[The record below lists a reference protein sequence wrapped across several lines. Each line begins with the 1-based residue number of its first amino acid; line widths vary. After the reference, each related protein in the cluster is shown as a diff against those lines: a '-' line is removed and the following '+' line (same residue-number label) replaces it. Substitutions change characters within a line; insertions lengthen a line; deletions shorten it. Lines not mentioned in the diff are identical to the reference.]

1 MEGDK
6 AAAAAIDEGE
16 GDGAGKEAPLGVKL
30 RRAISANRRGGLCTP
45 VPSWKLE
52 EPGLSDPDKAQP
64 HRRSVSAR
72 KLGAGLW
79 EIQDVLTMSAAGRRG
94 ARIRRHRRDGKAL
107 EDGIGPSHIL
117 GHEDLPQSVG
127 SLRRHVEASS
137 IKHQHL
143 HEGNS
148 HNLQPVSPASYT
160 SSYKI
165 APFNLAITHSSA
177 TDLKDK
183 FGDAGYGLRTS
194 TELLKVLN
202 HIWSLEEHNESN
214 ASLVKALKG
223 ELEHARAQIQEL
235 MQEQH
240 AYRGEMDHL
249 MKQVTEDKIIRK
261 EKEQQRIKA
270 VVQSIRDELEDERR
284 LRKRSES
291 LHRKLGK
298 ELSEAKAAFM
308 KAAKDLENVRKTNGL
323 LEDLCDEFAKGIR
336 DYEHEVRQLKQRSV
350 KVCDHKVDRLVLHI
364 SEEWLDEREQMNIAE
379 ARGDIA
385 NKTMVADRL
394 RSEIE
399 AFIQASRSSV
409 SNNGYL
415 YENHE
420 KREINLRRQSLE
432 SVHLNGAAS
441 APQDADDDDDSV
453 ASDLHCFEL
462 NMGASNTV
470 SIDQQQR
477 NGHNVVEKFD
487 SSRTKRSTFS
497 VEERGSSEK
506 SKNQISSSLHLK
518 CTEEKDETKSC
529 GSQMQLSNRTQ
540 GKHPDSNPESEGRV
554 ADHIRIN
561 KPQVFSHFH
570 ALEVSQDMKMKWDN
584 GRGLDHLIANSVNN
598 VAENSECSKV
608 DHNISHGDEHHSH
621 SSSKDHFLVASEG
634 IASGHFRNTSSN
646 LNCIEQHKSPDVDIS
661 RSSSKLVEGVKEN
674 TLKARLLE
682 ARLEGQQARL
692 KASDNEKK
700 QVMPI
705 RRYFGE

>member
-6 AAAAAIDEGE
+6 AAAIDEGE

-30 RRAISANRRGGLCTP
+30 RRAISANTRGGLCTP

-52 EPGLSDPDKAQP
+52 EPGPSDPDKAQP
-64 HRRSVSAR
+64 QRRSVSAR

-107 EDGIGPSHIL
+107 EDGIGPSHML
-117 GHEDLPQSVG
+117 GHEDL
-127 SLRRHVEASS
+127 
-137 IKHQHL
+137 
-143 HEGNS
+143 
-148 HNLQPVSPASYT
+148 
-160 SSYKI
+160 I
-165 APFNLAITHSSA
+165 APFNLSITRRSA
-177 TDLKDK
+177 VDLKDK
-183 FGDAGYGLRTS
+183 FGDPGYGLRTS

-223 ELEHARAQIQEL
+223 ELEHARARIQEL

-240 AYRGEMDHL
+240 ACRGEMDHL

-270 VVQSIRDELEDERR
+270 VMQSIRDELEDERR

-298 ELSEAKAAFM
+298 ELSEAKTALM

-350 KVCDHKVDRLVLHI
+350 KACDHKVDRLVLHI
-364 SEEWLDEREQMNIAE
+364 SEAWLDEREQMKIAE
-379 ARGDIA
+379 AQGDFA
-385 NKTMVADRL
+385 NKTMVTDRL

-415 YENHE
+415 YEKHE

-441 APQDADDDDDSV
+441 APQDADDDDSV

-462 NMGASNTV
+462 NMGASNSV
-470 SIDQQQR
+470 SIDRLQQD
-477 NGHNVVEKFD
+477 GHNVVEKLD

-497 VEERGSSEK
+497 VEERGFSEK
-506 SKNQISSSLHLK
+506 IKNQISSSLHLK
-518 CTEEKDETKSC
+518 CREEKDETKSC
-529 GSQMQLSNRTQ
+529 GGQMQPSNRTQ
-540 GKHPDSNPESEGRV
+540 GKHPDSNRESEGREV
-554 ADHIRIN
+554 DHIRIN
-561 KPQVFSHFH
+561 KPQVFSDFH
-570 ALEVSQDMKMKWDN
+570 ALEVSQDMKMKWDD
-584 GRGLDHLIANSVNN
+584 GHGLDHLIANSVNN
-598 VAENSECSKV
+598 VAENSECCKV
-608 DHNISHGDEHHSH
+608 DRNISHGDEHHSH
-621 SSSKDHFLVASEG
+621 SSSKDRFLVASEG
-634 IASGHFRNTSSN
+634 IASGHFRNISSN
-646 LNCIEQHKSPDVDIS
+646 LNCIDQRKSPDVDIS
-661 RSSSKLVEGVKEN
+661 RSSSKLAEGVKEN

-682 ARLEGQQARL
+682 ARLEGQQARR
-692 KASDNEKK
+692 KASGGSLLVE
-700 QVMPI
+700 
-705 RRYFGE
+705 

>member
-6 AAAAAIDEGE
+6 AAAIDEGE

-30 RRAISANRRGGLCTP
+30 RRAISANTRGGLCTP

-52 EPGLSDPDKAQP
+52 EPGPSDPDKAQP
-64 HRRSVSAR
+64 QRRSVSAR

-107 EDGIGPSHIL
+107 EDGIGPSHML
-117 GHEDLPQSVG
+117 GHEDL
-127 SLRRHVEASS
+127 
-137 IKHQHL
+137 
-143 HEGNS
+143 
-148 HNLQPVSPASYT
+148 
-160 SSYKI
+160 I
-165 APFNLAITHSSA
+165 APFNLSITRRSA
-177 TDLKDK
+177 VDLKDK
-183 FGDAGYGLRTS
+183 FGDPGYGLRTS

-223 ELEHARAQIQEL
+223 ELEHARARIQEL

-240 AYRGEMDHL
+240 ACRGEMDHL

-270 VVQSIRDELEDERR
+270 VMQSIRDELEDERR

-298 ELSEAKAAFM
+298 ELSEAKTALM

-323 LEDLCDEFAKGIR
+323 VEDLCDEFAKGIR

-350 KVCDHKVDRLVLHI
+350 KACDHKVDRLVLHI
-364 SEEWLDEREQMNIAE
+364 SEAWLDEREQMKIAE
-379 ARGDIA
+379 AQGDFA
-385 NKTMVADRL
+385 NKTMVTDRL

-415 YENHE
+415 YEKHE

-441 APQDADDDDDSV
+441 APQDADDDDSV

-462 NMGASNTV
+462 NMGASNSV
-470 SIDQQQR
+470 SIDRLQR
-477 NGHNVVEKFD
+477 DGHNVVEKLD

-497 VEERGSSEK
+497 VEERGFSEK
-506 SKNQISSSLHLK
+506 IKNQISSSLHLK
-518 CTEEKDETKSC
+518 CREEKDETKSC
-529 GSQMQLSNRTQ
+529 GGQMQPSNRTQ
-540 GKHPDSNPESEGRV
+540 GKHPDSNRESEGREV
-554 ADHIRIN
+554 DHIRIN
-561 KPQVFSHFH
+561 KPQVFSDFH
-570 ALEVSQDMKMKWDN
+570 AVEVSQDMKMKWDD
-584 GRGLDHLIANSVNN
+584 GHSHSVNN
-598 VAENSECSKV
+598 VAENSKCCKV
-608 DHNISHGDEHHSH
+608 DRNISHGDEHHSH
-621 SSSKDHFLVASEG
+621 SSSKDRFLVASEG
-634 IASGHFRNTSSN
+634 IASGHFRNISSN
-646 LNCIEQHKSPDVDIS
+646 LNCIDQRKSPDVDIS
-661 RSSSKLVEGVKEN
+661 RSSSKLAEGVKEN

-682 ARLEGQQARL
+682 ARLEGQQARR
-692 KASDNEKK
+692 KASGGSLLVE
-700 QVMPI
+700 
-705 RRYFGE
+705 

>member
-6 AAAAAIDEGE
+6 AAAIDEGE

-30 RRAISANRRGGLCTP
+30 RRAISANTRGGLCTP

-52 EPGLSDPDKAQP
+52 EPGPSDPDKAQP
-64 HRRSVSAR
+64 QRRSVSAR

-107 EDGIGPSHIL
+107 EDGIGPSHML
-117 GHEDLPQSVG
+117 GHEDL
-127 SLRRHVEASS
+127 
-137 IKHQHL
+137 
-143 HEGNS
+143 
-148 HNLQPVSPASYT
+148 
-160 SSYKI
+160 I
-165 APFNLAITHSSA
+165 APFNLSITRSGA
-177 TDLKDK
+177 VDLKDK
-183 FGDAGYGLRTS
+183 FGDPGYGLRTS

-223 ELEHARAQIQEL
+223 ELEHARARIQEL

-240 AYRGEMDHL
+240 ACRGEMDHL

-270 VVQSIRDELEDERR
+270 VMQSIRDELEDERR

-298 ELSEAKAAFM
+298 ELSEAKTALM

-323 LEDLCDEFAKGIR
+323 VEDLCDEFAKGIR

-350 KVCDHKVDRLVLHI
+350 KACDHKVDRLVLHI
-364 SEEWLDEREQMNIAE
+364 SEAWLDEREQMKIAE
-379 ARGDIA
+379 AQGDFA
-385 NKTMVADRL
+385 NKTMVTDRL

-415 YENHE
+415 YEKHE

-441 APQDADDDDDSV
+441 APQDADDDDSV

-462 NMGASNTV
+462 NMGASNSV
-470 SIDQQQR
+470 SIDRLQR
-477 NGHNVVEKFD
+477 DGHNVVEKLD

-497 VEERGSSEK
+497 VEERGFSEK
-506 SKNQISSSLHLK
+506 IKNQISSSLHLK
-518 CTEEKDETKSC
+518 CREEKDETKSC
-529 GSQMQLSNRTQ
+529 GGQMQPSNRTQ
-540 GKHPDSNPESEGRV
+540 GKHPDSNRESEGREV
-554 ADHIRIN
+554 DHIRIN
-561 KPQVFSHFH
+561 KPQVFSDFH
-570 ALEVSQDMKMKWDN
+570 AVEVSQDMKMKWDD
-584 GRGLDHLIANSVNN
+584 GHSHSVNN
-598 VAENSECSKV
+598 VAENSKCCKV
-608 DHNISHGDEHHSH
+608 DRNISHGDEHHSH
-621 SSSKDHFLVASEG
+621 SSSKDRFLVASEG
-634 IASGHFRNTSSN
+634 IASGHFRNISSN
-646 LNCIEQHKSPDVDIS
+646 LNCIDQRKSPDVDIS
-661 RSSSKLVEGVKEN
+661 RSSSKLAEGVKEN

-682 ARLEGQQARL
+682 ARLEGQQARR
-692 KASDNEKK
+692 KASGGSLLVE
-700 QVMPI
+700 
-705 RRYFGE
+705 